1 MAHYVVKLAD
11 TAAEREQVHR
21 LNHAT
26 FVEEIPQ
33 HPAAPDGR
41 LVDRFDAEN
50 AYVVA
55 VDEGGTVI
63 GMLALRARRPFSL
76 DQKLERL
83 DDHLPPHRSACEVR
97 LLSVRP
103 DWRHRRVFRDL
114 LDFAARHCIAEG
126 HDLALIS
133 GTTRQLPLYANIGF
147 QPFGALV
154 GAEGARYQPMYLT
167 LESFSARFGEEGGG
181 GEVASFL
188 TGPVALA
195 PGVAGAAASAPVSHR
210 DPAFVARLRA
220 LRERLKTFAHAAD
233 VAVMPGSGTLA
244 NDAVAA
250 SLAARGE
257 PGLVL
262 ANGEF
267 GARLVDHARRAGV
280 AFAVLE
286 RAWGESFDEA
296 SLRHAMRESR
306 ARWIWAVHCETSTG
320 VLNDLAM
327 LKAVAADGDA
337 RLCIDATSTLGVAPV
352 DLAGV
357 HLATASSG
365 KGLCALPG
373 LALVFRDAGALPPT
387 PRAPRYLDLSRWF
400 DGDGVPFTHA
410 SNLCAALDA
419 ALPSAT
425 APGRLA
431 RIARD
436 ATWLRRELRGR
447 RFTLVAPEP
456 VAATGVLTIALPDG
470 VQSCAVADAM
480 LARGFELGARSRY
493 LVERNWLQVALM
505 GACDAGALRRLP
517 AALEEA
523 AIAPARAR
531 AA

>member
-1 MAHYVVKLAD
+1 MANYVVKLAD

-55 VDEGGTVI
+55 VSDAGTVI

-76 DQKLERL
+76 DQKLARL

-114 LDFAARHCIAEG
+114 LAFAARHCIAAG

-133 GTTRQLPLYANIGF
+133 GTTRQLSLYANIGF
-147 QPFGALV
+147 RPFGPLV
-154 GAEGARYQPMYLT
+154 GTEGARYQPMFLT
-167 LESFSARFGEEGGG
+167 LESFHERFGAGREG

-195 PGVAGAAASAPVSHR
+195 PGVAAAAAVEDLVSCE
-210 DPAFVARLRA
+210 PAFANAR
-220 LRERLKTFAHAAD
+220 D
-233 VAVMPGSGTLA
+233 VAVMPGSATLA

-262 ANGEF
+262 VNGEF
-267 GARLVDHARRAGV
+267 GERLVDHARRAGV
-280 AFAVLE
+280 ACGVHE
-286 RAWGESFDEA
+286 QPWGEAFDEA
-296 SLRHAMRESR
+296 TLRAAAHESR
-306 ARWIWAVHCETSTG
+306 ARWIWAAHCETSTG
-320 VLNDLAM
+320 VLNDLVLLKRVAM
-327 LKAVAADGDA
+327 EAGA
-337 RLCIDATSTLGVAPV
+337 RLCIDATSSLGVVPV

-373 LALVFRDAGALPPT
+373 LALVFRDAEILPPT
-387 PRAPRYLDLSRWF
+387 PRAPRALDLARWF
-400 DGDGVPFTHA
+400 EGDGVPFTHA
-410 SNLCAALDA
+410 SNLCAALET
-419 ALPSAT
+419 ALPFAT
-425 APGRLA
+425 APGRLE

-436 ATWLRRELRGR
+436 AAWLRRELRAQ
-447 RFTLVAPEP
+447 RFVLVAPE
-456 VAATGVLTIALPDG
+456 AASAVGVLTIALP
-470 VQSCAVADAM
+470 QEISSLQVADAM
-480 LARGFELGARSRY
+480 RERGFELGARSAY
-493 LVERNWLQVALM
+493 LASRNWLQVALM
-505 GACDAGALRRLP
+505 GAYDAAALRRLP
-517 AALEEA
+517 ATLAEVGM
-523 AIAPARAR
+523 APARAR

>member
-1 MAHYVVKLAD
+1 MATYLVKLAD

-33 HPAAPDGR
+33 HPAALDGR

-55 VDEGGTVI
+55 VDDASTVI

-76 DQKLERL
+76 DQKLDRL
-83 DDHLPPHRSACEVR
+83 EDFLPPHRSACEVR

-114 LDFAARHCIAEG
+114 LAFAARHCIAAG

-133 GTTRQLPLYANIGF
+133 GTTRQLSLYANIGF
-147 QPFGALV
+147 QPFGSLV
-154 GAEGARYQPMYLT
+154 GTEGARYQPMYLT
-167 LESFSARFGEEGGG
+167 LESFRERFGAEREG

-195 PGVAGAAASAPVSHR
+195 PGVAEAAAVAPVSHR
-210 DPAFVARLRA
+210 DPQFVEQLRG
-220 LRERLKTFAHAAD
+220 LRERLRAFANARD
-233 VAVMPGSGTLA
+233 VAVMPGSATLA

-262 ANGEF
+262 VNGEF
-267 GARLVDHARRAGV
+267 GERLVDHARRAGV
-280 AFAVLE
+280 ACGVHE
-286 RAWGESFDEA
+286 RPWGEAFDDVALRAAVCEA
-296 SLRHAMRESR
+296 R
-306 ARWIWAVHCETSTG
+306 ARWIWAAHCETSTG
-320 VLNDLAM
+320 VLNDLAL
-327 LKAVAADGDA
+327 LKHLAMEAGA
-337 RLCIDATSTLGVAPV
+337 RLCVDATSSLGVAPV

-373 LALVFRDAGALPPT
+373 LALVFRDAEALPPM
-387 PRAPRYLDLSRWF
+387 PRAPRALDLARWF
-400 DGDGVPFTHA
+400 EGDGVPFTHA
-410 SNLCAALDA
+410 SNLCAALEA
-419 ALPSAT
+419 ALPYAT
-425 APGRLA
+425 ASARLEC
-431 RIARD
+431 IARD
-436 ATWLRRELRGR
+436 AAWLRRELRAQH
-447 RFTLVAPEP
+447 FALVAPGDAS
-456 VAATGVLTIALPDG
+456 AAGVLTIALP
-470 VQSCAVADAM
+470 QEISSLQVAEAM
-480 LARGFELGARSRY
+480 RERGFELGARSGY
-493 LVERNWLQVALM
+493 LSARNWLQVALM
-505 GACDAGALRRLP
+505 GAYDAAALRPLP
-517 AALEEA
+517 ATLAEVA
-523 AIAPARAR
+523 MAPARAR